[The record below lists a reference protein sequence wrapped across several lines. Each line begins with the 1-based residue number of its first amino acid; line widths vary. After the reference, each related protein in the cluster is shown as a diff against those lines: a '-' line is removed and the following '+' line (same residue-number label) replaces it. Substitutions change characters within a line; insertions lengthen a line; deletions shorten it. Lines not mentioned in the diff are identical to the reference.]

1 MTVTHFREVCSTL
14 GRFASVREKASQP
27 TDRIIVQST
36 KGTLKLVAGTD
47 DRTVIADCGP
57 AQGDEAIAVVS
68 ARLLLSAGK
77 SLKGKGSVWFEGDAK
92 GVTLKADT
100 GGEVRMPN
108 VGTELPQ
115 LVRPPKV
122 EMTSV
127 AIPKDVWPKVSKA
140 VDGIGAKRVDVW
152 ASGATILVRSMT
164 DYHYLATRLSGGLDA
179 LGEEM
184 DMWSVTQDFIASIRD
199 FENGGELLYG
209 SGRTVVRSWPF
220 EAVTSNGQDVLPDP
234 KPIDMTSHVE
244 ADTKVLLDLIAPLV
258 PLDEHQRIIFDLKA
272 GRWLVTSWDGKAS
285 VTVPFAVEGP
295 PIRTAVRMDLLSK
308 ALRAWPAKTVRIG
321 FGEGQ
326 PIALSNG
333 DDWTI
338 LVAPV
343 ALA

>member
-1 MTVTHFREVCSTL
+1 METTPRFHLTYVLLALFGVFLVHDLWVVTRKVAEIPYSEFERLLEEGKVAEV
-14 GRFASVREKASQP
+14 VVSQ
-27 TDRIIVQST
+27 DRIRGELSEPRDGKTSFVT
-36 KGTLKLVAGTD
+36 NRVDPELARTLEERGVRFSAERE
-47 DRTVIADCGP
+47 DRFLPT
-57 AQGDEAIAVVS
+57 
-68 ARLLLSAGK
+68 LLSWVVPVLLFFGLWMFLMRRMAGR
-77 SLKGKGSVWFEGDAK
+77 DA
-92 GVTLKADT
+92 
-100 GGEVRMPN
+100 GGF
-108 VGTELPQ
+108 L
-115 LVRPPKV
+115 
-122 EMTSV
+122 
-127 AIPKDVWPKVSKA
+127 AIGRSKA
-140 VDGIGAKRVDVW
+140 KV
-152 ASGATILVRSMT
+152 
-164 DYHYLATRLSGGLDA
+164 Y
-179 LGEEM
+179 
-184 DMWSVTQDFIASIRD
+184 
-199 FENGGELLYG
+199 
-209 SGRTVVRSWPF
+209 
-220 EAVTSNGQDVLPDP
+220 
-234 KPIDMTSHVE
+234 VE